1 MNRHKQREYTFRVV
15 FSLDQN
21 KTTIP
26 MEDLD
31 LQIDS
36 VGLEEEEDIELIRS
50 KVINVFEELESIDTL
65 IEAAADKWS
74 IDRIAKIE
82 LAILRVAIYDMKFD
96 EVPVQV
102 AINEAIELSKKY
114 GEDQSSKFV
123 NGVLGQIAKKL

>member
-1 MNRHKQREYTFRVV
+1 MNRHKQREYTFRVI

-21 KTTIP
+21 RTELP

-36 VGLEEEEDIELIRS
+36 VGLEETEDIELIRS
-50 KVINVFEELESIDTL
+50 KVKHVYAEQDSIDKL
-65 IEAAADKWS
+65 IEAASDKWS

-96 EVPVQV
+96 EIPIQI

-123 NGVLGQIAKKL
+123 NGVLGQIAKGL